1 VRNLDSDDR
10 NRKLQLSRG
19 ENQYSIVHKPLRPQ
33 GRGMNSK
40 YFFPPNVSCLP
51 QVIQLEC
58 NCINHNNIAKSVVLL
73 FLCLYK
79 FCLQASLHIVIQ
91 SISCPAMTLHPSAN
105 YCEINSV
112 CPWIYKGRNG
122 CLQQLTLGHMP
133 SHFTTIFLEF
143 PPPCPRYPSQELTW
157 HPSKYVF
164 LWTVKW
170 EREGQKLTID
180 FVFHGYIGMKDT
192 ERADKFSKF
201 NNTILLHIKQ
211 IKHLQKQKGSPMS
224 QTKKSRQ
231 MTRDT
236 HLKNITRVALQS
248 ILHSKG
254 TASGTQLIQT
264 SCRWWSSFWHQ
275 QKVTLTQVYTN
286 IYWNDSAHPV
296 CKQVLLLVFE

>member
-1 VRNLDSDDR
+1 MSSQ
-10 NRKLQLSRG
+10 RKEWMLAAANFG
-19 ENQYSIVHKPLRPQ
+19 THAI
-33 GRGMNSK
+33 
-40 YFFPPNVSCLP
+40 
-51 QVIQLEC
+51 
-58 NCINHNNIAKSVVLL
+58 
-73 FLCLYK
+73 
-79 FCLQASLHIVIQ
+79 
-91 SISCPAMTLHPSAN
+91 TLHN
-105 YCEINSV
+105 
-112 CPWIYKGRNG
+112 
-122 CLQQLTLGHMP
+122 
-133 SHFTTIFLEF
+133 HFSWV

-164 LWTVKW
+164 LWTVNW
-170 EREGQKLTID
+170 EREREGQKLTID

-201 NNTILLHIKQ
+201 NNTVLLHIKQ
-211 IKHLQKQKGSPMS
+211 IKHLQKQKGSHMS

-231 MTRDT
+231 LTKDT

-264 SCRWWSSFWHQ
+264 SYRWWSSLWHQ

-286 IYWNDSAHPV
+286 IYWNNSAHPV